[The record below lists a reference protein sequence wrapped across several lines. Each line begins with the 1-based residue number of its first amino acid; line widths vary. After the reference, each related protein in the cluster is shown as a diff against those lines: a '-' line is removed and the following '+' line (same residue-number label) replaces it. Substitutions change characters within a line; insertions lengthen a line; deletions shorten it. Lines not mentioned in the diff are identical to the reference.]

1 MRRFW
6 TMLRH
11 DYDHNIASWI
21 GLPLGVLAGVLAGEA
36 AFLMAEHSTDAHYF
50 VETFAIV
57 LRAFYVLAMVVMGS
71 MMFDK
76 MQTRHGQIA
85 YLTLPA
91 TAFEKYLVNWLETVV
106 ATFGAFVV
114 GGVQHNARQRSA
126 ILRDASAAS
135 VCQRRAAMDGSS
147 RVASVSDDDSQRV
160 VAPQDDGQGHCAP
173 CRRGCPGIFS
183 DHIAAIESF
192 HHKSFDDALN
202 RGQLCDSLQNFCQN
216 SNQIN
221 NYDNYNKQIQR
232 AAPVDCG

>member
-1 MRRFW
+1 
-6 TMLRH
+6 MLRH

-21 GLPLGVLAGVLAGEA
+21 GLPLGVLAGEA

-91 TAFEKYLVNWLETVV
+91 TAFEKYLVNWLET
-106 ATFGAFVV
+106 
-114 GGVQHNARQRSA
+114 
-126 ILRDASAAS
+126 
-135 VCQRRAAMDGSS
+135 
-147 RVASVSDDDSQRV
+147 V